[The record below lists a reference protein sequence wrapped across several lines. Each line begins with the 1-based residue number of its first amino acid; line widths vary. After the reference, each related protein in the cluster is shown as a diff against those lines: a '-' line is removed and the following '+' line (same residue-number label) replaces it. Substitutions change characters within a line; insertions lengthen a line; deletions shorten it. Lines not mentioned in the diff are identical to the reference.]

1 MANNTTFSTPLIATQ
16 VSVLDFFVPGSSSI
30 LAAIELV
37 LGTNSYIRPLMLCMF
52 LAFLGRR
59 VFRFVWDVAETYF
72 VSTVHVQYG
81 SEVYDMVNLWATSQP
96 FARRARSS
104 MARVG
109 WKSPS
114 YSDFEEDRHR
124 GRRRK
129 KLLYYLPWNGTFYF
143 SYNEHL
149 FWFRSREK
157 ENDGYLQQ
165 VVTVSCF
172 GSPTVLRQLFDDCRD
187 GYLKLTNN
195 KTAVFEYLRHG
206 NWQRTSLKSIR
217 PISTV
222 VMDEEDKEGLLR
234 DIESFLDPGALTW
247 HANRGIPYRRGYLLY
262 GPPGTGKSS
271 LCLSLAGH
279 FGLDMYILNLSG
291 THGVPLDQ
299 ALIRAGRVD
308 RKLEL
313 PNADEDAA
321 FRLFCMVFKG
331 AKGDIPDPKRKA
343 EDDDDTVENYGR
355 QFVRKIP
362 DGEFSPAEIQS
373 YLVEHRGS
381 ARMALGK
388 VQEWMDRT
396 RTERAKMARANAPT
410 AASPSTM

>member
-1 MANNTTFSTPLIATQ
+1 
-16 VSVLDFFVPGSSSI
+16 
-30 LAAIELV
+30 
-37 LGTNSYIRPLMLCMF
+37 
-52 LAFLGRR
+52 
-59 VFRFVWDVAETYF
+59 
-72 VSTVHVQYG
+72 
-81 SEVYDMVNLWATSQP
+81 
-96 FARRARSS
+96 

-279 FGLDMYILNLSG
+279 FGLDVYILNLSD
-291 THGVPLDQ
+291 THGVPLGSLL
-299 ALIRAGRVD
+299 A
-308 RKLEL
+308 EL
-313 PNADEDAA
+313 PSRCILLLEDVDAA
-321 FRLFCMVFKG
+321 GITQPRQGETDIASQDKKEDPESRLKSSLSDLLN
-331 AKGDIPDPKRKA
+331 AL
-343 EDDDDTVENYGR
+343 
-355 QFVRKIP
+355 
-362 DGEFSPAEIQS
+362 DGVAAQEGQI
-373 YLVEHRGS
+373 LVMTTNHIDH
-381 ARMALGK
+381 L
-388 VQEWMDRT
+388 D
-396 RTERAKMARANAPT
+396 
-410 AASPSTM
+410 